1 MGIARCVAL
10 IFVFV
15 SFTSGAWADSTIRVG
30 ISEGVDGLVD
40 HSEGKLQGS
49 LSSLY
54 ECVFEKSGLEP
65 QYVSIPLKRGLYYL
79 ERGHLDALLPLARTA
94 ERDDSLVFAGEL
106 IRAEYS
112 YVSFKP
118 LPISLESMS
127 LTFGLVRGFVG
138 HVFIPESASNIEEVT
153 SWSQLVPMLE
163 RGRIDVSVIPS
174 MLVEKVLGE
183 RAKEAFIQRA
193 GELAASLYISP
204 RLELTNI
211 SFRIMS
217 SVESC
222 RPQSEVLSSL

>member
-1 MGIARCVAL
+1 MGIARCTAL
-10 IFVFV
+10 FFVLV
-15 SFTSGAWADSTIRVG
+15 SFTSGAWADSSIRVG

-40 HSEGKLQGS
+40 HSDGKLQGT

-54 ECVFEKSGLEP
+54 KCVFEKSGLEP

-94 ERDDSLVFAGEL
+94 ERDSYLVFAGEL

-118 LPISLESMS
+118 LPTSLDSMS
-127 LTFGLVRGFVG
+127 LAFGLVRGFVG
-138 HVFIPESASNIEEVT
+138 HVFIPESASKVEEVT

-163 RGRIDVSVIPS
+163 RGRIEVSVIPS
-174 MLVEKVLGE
+174 MLVEEVLGD
-183 RAKEAFIQRA
+183 RAREAFVHRA

-204 RLELTNI
+204 RHELTNI
-211 SFRIMS
+211 SFRIMN
-217 SVESC
+217 SVEAC
-222 RPQSEVLSSL
+222 RPQSEVVSRL

>member
-1 MGIARCVAL
+1 MGITRCTAL
-10 IFVFV
+10 FFVVF
-15 SFTSGAWADSTIRVG
+15 SFTSGVWADSTIRVG
-30 ISEGVDGLVD
+30 ISEGVDGLVN
-40 HSEGKLQGS
+40 HSDGKLHGT

-79 ERGHLDALLPLARTA
+79 ERGRLDALLPLARTA
-94 ERDDSLVFAGEL
+94 ERDSSLVFAGEL

-118 LPISLESMS
+118 LPASLDSMS
-127 LTFGLVRGFVG
+127 LAFGIVRGFVG
-138 HVFIPESASNIEEVT
+138 HVFIPESASKIDEVS

-183 RAKEAFIQRA
+183 RAKEAFTQRA

-204 RLELTNI
+204 RHELTDI

-217 SVESC
+217 SVEAC
-222 RPQSEVLSSL
+222 RPQSEAVSNL